1 VVEAADKYD
10 IVIEG
15 NQLSQPWFDS
25 GHPDEL
31 VKLRVR
37 NPMMIT
43 VYEQGA
49 QPSTTR
55 LFKDA
60 VDKWELNFLENSGLT
75 LAKGFKSFD
84 RELVLRSLQDL
95 STGVLHDP
103 ENPSDKLFE
112 KVFSNTVYHMSTAK
126 KAAAQGVWTIE
137 YTDRELLNMFSNSTV
152 SSLADAARAKEV
164 RRVFTQL
171 KSVFVDQSKVWIKAL
186 DRSKVVTEDADMD
199 IRTISG
205 KMRGFVVSCVL
216 ADDASKATITMQVT
230 DVKEDGSAKHWGV
243 IPAYLV
249 RELGALWLGSERVT
263 YSSLDTVSADQAA
276 LEGVTVQQG
285 VNYYRL
291 NGVSRGVGG
300 TSLNMALD
308 PGTPVF
314 DAGILHR
321 LDVGDQGQFRNES
334 KQALLDRRATWDAAV
349 AAANQGP
356 ARPSDVAVIESTT
369 QDTTS
374 GVRIMRYRNR

>member
-1 VVEAADKYD
+1 
-10 IVIEG
+10 
-15 NQLSQPWFDS
+15 
-25 GHPDEL
+25 
-31 VKLRVR
+31 
-37 NPMMIT
+37 
-43 VYEQGA
+43 
-49 QPSTTR
+49 
-55 LFKDA
+55 
-60 VDKWELNFLENSGLT
+60 
-75 LAKGFKSFD
+75 
-84 RELVLRSLQDL
+84 
-95 STGVLHDP
+95 
-103 ENPSDKLFE
+103 
-112 KVFSNTVYHMSTAK
+112 
-126 KAAAQGVWTIE
+126 
-137 YTDRELLNMFSNSTV
+137 
-152 SSLADAARAKEV
+152 
-164 RRVFTQL
+164 
-171 KSVFVDQSKVWIKAL
+171 
-186 DRSKVVTEDADMD
+186 
-199 IRTISG
+199 
-205 KMRGFVVSCVL
+205 MRGFVVSCVL